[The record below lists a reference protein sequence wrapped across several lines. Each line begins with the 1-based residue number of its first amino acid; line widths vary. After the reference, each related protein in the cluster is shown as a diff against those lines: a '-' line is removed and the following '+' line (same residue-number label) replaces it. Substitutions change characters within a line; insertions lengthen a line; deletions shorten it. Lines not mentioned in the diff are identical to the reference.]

1 MVKSEKVTDSSR
13 KHEFY
18 LSHIKEKEEHMP
30 VREH

>member
-1 MVKSEKVTDSSR
+1 MIKSEKVTDSR